1 VNARGF
7 TLVEMLVVLVI
18 MGLLAATVVL
28 TWPTGGALRDDA
40 SALAARATLAAE
52 ESILSGTAMGLDV
65 SAQGY
70 AFYRMENG
78 MWREVDDERAFRRHV
93 WREGVVPQIR
103 REGFGAHD
111 RRGDEKA
118 VSPTLIFD
126 PTGLVPAFSV
136 TLAEGATRLVVAST
150 ARGVMQVTEPARE

>member
-1 VNARGF
+1 MNARGF

-18 MGLLAATVVL
+18 MGLLAGTVVL
-28 TWPTGGALRDDA
+28 TWPAGGALRDDA

-78 MWREVDDERAFRRHV
+78 AWREVDDERAFRRHV
-93 WREGVVPQIR
+93 WREGVIPQVH

-111 RRGDEKA
+111 RRGDGKA

-126 PTGLVPAFSV
+126 PTGLVPVFSV
-136 TLAEGATRLVVAST
+136 TLAEGATRFVVAST
-150 ARGVMQVTEPARE
+150 ARGVMEVTEPARE